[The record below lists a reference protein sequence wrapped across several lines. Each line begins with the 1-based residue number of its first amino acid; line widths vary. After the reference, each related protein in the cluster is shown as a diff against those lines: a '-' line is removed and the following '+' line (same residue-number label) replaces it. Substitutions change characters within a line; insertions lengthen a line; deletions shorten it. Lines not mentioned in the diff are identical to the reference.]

1 MIDINLIRDP
11 KTREKVVESEKKRFR
26 DGAAVEKAYELDRK
40 RIETAFKLD
49 QINAR
54 VNQLNREVKSG
65 YKQGKKKEDE
75 ELAKKIVEIKN
86 LYDEVKSLKEDS
98 GAIEEELNR
107 VMKGIGNIISE
118 EVVVSNDEKDNL
130 IVRSYRSGRSIQRNP
145 QPFSVLMK
153 DFTHSTAGAKVIGHR
168 GYYLS
173 GKMARLAQALT
184 RYAIDFLENKG
195 YTYIQTPVMLRR
207 DVMAKTSQ
215 LSDFDEQ
222 LYKVEDDLYLIAT
235 SEQALAA
242 LYMDERMIPQEV
254 PKKFC
259 GQSLCFRKEAGA
271 HGRDNAGLFRV
282 HQFEKIEQF
291 VICEPSESQKHHE
304 EMIRVCEEFYQSL
317 DISYNVVSIVS
328 GELNDAAAIKYD
340 LEAYFPNAEKYRE
353 LVSCSNCTD
362 YQSRELEIRYG
373 VVKENNR
380 KVYVH
385 LLNGTMCA
393 IQRALC
399 CIVEN
404 YQKENGLGIPDVLQ
418 GYFGGDFIELSS

>member
-11 KTREKVVESEKKRFR
+11 KTRKEVIESEKKRFR
-26 DGAAVEKAYELDRK
+26 DGTSVEKAYELDRK

-54 VNQLNREVKSG
+54 VNQLNREVKLG
-65 YKQGKKKEDE
+65 YKEGKKKEDE
-75 ELAKKIVEIKN
+75 ELAEKITEIKN
-86 LYDEVKSLKEDS
+86 LHDDAKRLKEEA
-98 GAIEEELNR
+98 GAAEEELNR
-107 VMKGIGNIISE
+107 VMKGIGNIISK
-118 EVVVSNDEKDNL
+118 EVVVSNDEKDNP
-130 IVRSYRSGRSIQRNP
+130 IVRSYRSGRSIQKNP
-145 QPFSVLMK
+145 QPFSALMK
-153 DFTHSTAGAKVIGHR
+153 DFTHSAAGAKVIGHR

-242 LYMDERMIPQEV
+242 LYMDERMTPQEV

-271 HGRDNAGLFRV
+271 HGKDNAGLFRV

-291 VICEPSESQKHHE
+291 VICEPSESQRHHE
-304 EMIRVCEEFYQSL
+304 EMIRICEEFYQSL

-373 VVKENNR
+373 IVKENNR

-404 YQKENGLGIPDVLQ
+404 YQRENGIDVPDVLQ

>member
-26 DGAAVEKAYELDRK
+26 DGLAVGKAYELDRK
-40 RIETAFKLD
+40 RIEMNFRLD
-49 QINAR
+49 QINTR
-54 VNQLNREVKSG
+54 INQLNREIKSG
-65 YKQGKKKEDE
+65 YRQGKNKEDGDLSE
-75 ELAKKIVEIKN
+75 KVAEIKG
-86 LYDEVKSLKEDS
+86 LSDEAKGLRDDVKAVED
-98 GAIEEELNR
+98 ELNK
-107 VMKGIGNIISE
+107 VMKGIGNIISPS
-118 EVVVSNDEKDNL
+118 VVVSNDEKDNP
-130 IVRSYRSGRSIQRNP
+130 IVRSYRSSRNMQKNP
-145 QPFSVLMK
+145 RPFCVLMK
-153 DFTHSTAGAKVIGHR
+153 DFTHSVAGAKVMGHR

-207 DVMAKTSQ
+207 DVMRKTSQ
-215 LSDFDEQ
+215 LSDFDDQ

-235 SEQALAA
+235 SEQSLAA
-242 LYMDERMIPQEV
+242 LYMDERMVPQEV

-271 HGRDNAGLFRV
+271 HGKDNAGLFRV

-291 VICEPSESQKHHE
+291 VICGPEESQKYHE
-304 EMIRVCEEFYQSL
+304 EMIKACEEFYQSL
-317 DISYNVVSIVS
+317 DISYNVVGIVS

-340 LEAYFPNAEKYRE
+340 LEAYFPSAEKYRE

-380 KVYVH
+380 KIYVH

-404 YQKENGLGIPDVLQ
+404 YQTGDGIAIPDVLQ
-418 GYFGGDFIELSS
+418 GYFGGDLIELGP